1 MKMKKI
7 VLSLAG
13 VMAATAFAPEASAI
27 PAFARQQGKACL
39 TCHFQ
44 HYPALNDYGR
54 SFKAGGYTDMGKQ
67 GLIKGEG
74 MSLPEV
80 ANSSLFFKFRY
91 IKDNGADTSGTPTEA
106 SGDWQI
112 PDEFALLMGGR
123 VAENIGY
130 MFEGQLADGAAP
142 TLAGFKMPIMFPV
155 GEGEMKVGVVPFS
168 TDGLGASYGFE
179 LLNTGVVRNVRVAEQ
194 RSETSAIQ
202 YIVGGNVVAG
212 DPAGASQGVA
222 FVVADPMFFANV
234 TKYAHGAASGNKMLG
249 GLTYLRAAVTP
260 TVGEWDVGAGFAS
273 WSGTASDA
281 TGLAGN
287 DFKATAI
294 DAQAQGAVAGMPL
307 GVYFT
312 YATAPASG
320 TTVNEFNQGTANA
333 KKATAFLAEL
343 GVLPGVTVIAA
354 YRKADTGAA
363 TNSKDDAI
371 TIGGT
376 YALAQNVNLQLTHT
390 SRSKNGTAGRYSG
403 STTKGDQR
411 ILFMLS
417 AGL

>member
-1 MKMKKI
+1 MKKI

-13 VMAATAFAPEASAI
+13 VLAATAFAPEASAV
-27 PAFARQQGKACL
+27 PAFARQQGKACS

-54 SFKAGGYTDMGKQ
+54 SFKAGGFTDMGKQ
-67 GLIKGEG
+67 GLIKGKD

-91 IKDNGADTSGTPTEA
+91 QDTNGVDGTGAGESGTA
-106 SGDWQI
+106 SGEWQI

-123 VAENIGY
+123 VSENAGY

-142 TLAGFKMPIMFPV
+142 VLAGFKMPIMFPV

-168 TDGLGASYGFE
+168 TDALGASYGFE
-179 LLNTGVVRNVRVAEQ
+179 LLNTGAVRNVRISEH
-194 RSETSAIQ
+194 RNETSAQQ
-202 YIVGGNVVAG
+202 YIGTAQ
-212 DPAGASQGVA
+212 GAQGVA
-222 FVVADPMFFANV
+222 LVVADPMFNVNV
-234 TKYAHGAASGNKMLG
+234 TRYAPDSATGMKMS
-249 GLTYLRAAVTP
+249 LTYLRAAVTP
-260 TVGEWDVGAGFAS
+260 TVGEWDIGAGIQS
-273 WSGTASDA
+273 WTGTATEA
-281 TGLAGN
+281 NGVTGD

-320 TTVNEFNQGTANA
+320 TTTNTFNTGTDNA
-333 KKATAFLAEL
+333 KKAMAILAEL
-343 GVLPGVTVIAA
+343 GVLPGTATVVVG

-371 TIGGT
+371 TLGAT
-376 YALAQNVNLQLTHT
+376 YQLAQNIQLQVMH
-390 SRSKNGTAGRYSG
+390 SKRSKNGAVGRYDSPVDYPAIV
-403 STTKGDQR
+403 TRGDQ
-411 ILFMLS
+411 LTTFMLS